1 MNAQMTK
8 HATMKIRFHFRVA
21 FIVKWPGPKKNG
33 DGTAADGVIVAIP
46 EAIAITTANAARL

>member
-1 MNAQMTK
+1 MTK

-21 FIVKWPGPKKNG
+21 FIVKCPGPKKNG

-46 EAIAITTANAARL
+46 EAIAMITANAARL